1 MTRKGRQSP
10 HYIPELDPENN
21 NETHPDKTI
30 RGLLLEWHTW
40 LVLGVGAVPA
50 LVGLFGD
57 GFSDWTRIK
66 LVAIGIG
73 LTLFLVILF
82 IATNRPKH

>member
-1 MTRKGRQSP
+1 MTKRNQSP

-21 NETHPDKTI
+21 EEAEPDRMM

-40 LVLGVGAVPA
+40 LVFLLGASPA
-50 LVGLFGD
+50 LVGIFNGD
-57 GFSDWTRIK
+57 LPDWTRVK
-66 LVAIGIG
+66 LVAIGVV
-73 LTLFLVILF
+73 LTAFMIFLF

>member
-1 MTRKGRQSP
+1 MTKRNQSP

-21 NETHPDKTI
+21 DETDPDKTI

-40 LVLGVGAVPA
+40 LVLGIGVVPV
-50 LVGLFGD
+50 LVGLFGH
-57 GFSDWTRIK
+57 GFADWTRIK

-73 LTLFLVILF
+73 LSLFLIVLF
-82 IATNRPKH
+82 ITTNRPKH